1 VKCAFVALTGRGVVS
16 IIQAIVGVIFSIEGF
31 WGAVKFD
38 GPTVKRFLI
47 FLVAYFFV
55 SAAISVINL
64 QTLDE
69 YCSTAVDENDKKY
82 CLDTSRLYSYLLLA
96 ATLAVLVSRAGE
108 GRPRGDKEAQRQCGS
123 GGRRCW
129 QRCSRANQSTLR
141 LTLLAH
147 LVLFVPCLS
156 FCFPFP
162 FPFPS
167 PPFQPLI
174 FGFGVV
180 FYLSIPASGL
190 LPRRRTGGSA
200 LDVYQ
205 LTDAMGFS
213 SD

>member
-1 VKCAFVALTGRGVVS
+1 MKCAFVALTGRGVVS

-69 YCSTAVDENDKKY
+69 YCSTAVDANDKKY

-96 ATLAVLVSRAGE
+96 ATLAVLVSWAAGKGNGGKEGGERRQLAKQTRRRNDAARAAPHVVGSSRLCTCVRAAPV
-108 GRPRGDKEAQRQCGS
+108 RPS
-123 GGRRCW
+123 V
-129 QRCSRANQSTLR
+129 SFS
-141 LTLLAH
+141 
-147 LVLFVPCLS
+147 LS
-156 FCFPFP
+156 
-162 FPFPS
+162 PS
-167 PPFQPLI
+167 SCQPLI